1 MGDKEANV
9 DAKMS
14 LRRLYRAL
22 QGVDEEARGGAAP
35 VATATSN
42 AAGSFYLLVFLWWPP
57 ACALLFPLL

>member
-22 QGVDEEARGGAAP
+22 QGVDEEARGDGK
-35 VATATSN
+35 V
-42 AAGSFYLLVFLWWPP
+42 
-57 ACALLFPLL
+57 LFN